1 MMISN
6 DRYEK
11 AMRNTTIGGAVI
23 LFCITALSCVS
34 SFTIYRSGFGDMPFI
49 FQQALA
55 LFAVVVVE
63 GAFVW
68 LVYGF
73 TGSFSS
79 RRERGISFISI
90 WVLAAVM
97 MANIVTHF
105 MMVKGIMLNEFQQAW
120 LEWGAVSVFIGVLVI
135 VLAITLSN
143 PAIRL
148 TMLELRVWGAQ
159 QETLL
164 KAKKGSLKSQRVQA
178 AMAKRAGIE
187 AERLARRIEEG
198 SAGGE
203 LDVGDAKGEI
213 RGDHLWRRTDRGWQL
228 ERNSSARYQ

>member
-6 DRYEK
+6 DGYEK

-34 SFTIYRSGFGDMPFI
+34 SFMIYRSGFGDMPFI

-73 TGSFSS
+73 TRSFSS
-79 RRERGISFISI
+79 RRERGVSFISI
-90 WVLAAVM
+90 WALAAVM
-97 MANIVTHF
+97 MANIATHF
-105 MMVKGIMLNEFQQAW
+105 MMVKGIPLNEFQQAW
-120 LEWGAVSVFIGVLVI
+120 LEWGAVTVFIGVLII

-164 KAKKGSLKSQRVQA
+164 KAKKGSLKSQRVRE
-178 AMAKRAGIE
+178 AMTKRAEIE
-187 AERLARRIEEG
+187 AERLARQIEDG
-198 SAGGE
+198 GAAGGE
-203 LDVGDAKGEI
+203 LDGGNAKSEI
-213 RGDHLWRRTDRGWQL
+213 RGDHLWRRTDSGWKL
-228 ERNSSARYQ
+228 ERSASAR